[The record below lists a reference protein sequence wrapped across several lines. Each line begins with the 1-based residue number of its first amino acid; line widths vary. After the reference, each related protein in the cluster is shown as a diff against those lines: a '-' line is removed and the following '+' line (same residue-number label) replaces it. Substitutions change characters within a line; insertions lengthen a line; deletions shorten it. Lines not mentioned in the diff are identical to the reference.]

1 MQQLDEAHRILR
13 DKLETSQQ
21 RQMTQLTNYYLQ
33 LESSLLTPDP
43 ISPITAPASRSST
56 IGRSAGPAVSSSLRK
71 L

>member
-21 RQMTQLTNYYLQ
+21 RQMMQ